1 MAATRPAIE
10 QLSQRHL
17 AEISAAVLR
26 SESTGPPPVFRWPGR
41 RPPSLVRAFIALLD
55 ADKPE
60 IGVEAA
66 LGRAA
71 ALEEARRHAAGK
83 TLYDPFAGSGV
94 IPVEAARLGYYA
106 VGQDVNP
113 YAVAIARANA
123 ELCTGECRL
132 RASCIKEALVRAWR
146 RSSPLWCRGDECI
159 VHMLL
164 ARCPPCRAP
173 VWVSSRRSREGP
185 RRLLVL
191 RSDLSLEWVE
201 PGERLGS
208 REPSIE
214 VPPDLPREHPDYV
227 VYAVEI
233 YRGGRRRWVSL
244 ARDPGWRRW
253 VEETAATARG
263 IAEDIPGAPIPFM
276 EETRR
281 LYRRGV
287 RSTKE
292 LFSWRQLASLAAF
305 INEAGDCR
313 ELAVLLAASAA
324 PSNSLLAMYYQ
335 PLAKINPGL
344 IVKSYWLPRNPAV
357 LNPFAHR
364 GLPAPPGLSSGL
376 LGRGTLV
383 SVAQRYA
390 RRCGSDCAIPP
401 SVLLGDSTRVTPV
414 SSAHHVVTD
423 PPYPGM
429 HTYKDMSLLYAQM
442 ALVAGA
448 RGGLDWEEIDTRDP
462 GGYRGLMRSAL
473 RTATSIL
480 AEGGYLVMFL
490 SAHKLEYIELLAETV
505 SIPPLLGA
513 GLRRVY
519 PVVGEAPGRLG
530 RGLNKLVFV
539 AVYRKGAPSL
549 PDAAEPLA
557 WAGSVLSVAPLGED
571 EKEYS
576 ERVAGTLRE
585 LVTTLY
591 SPAPGK

>member
-1 MAATRPAIE
+1 MAGSGPPIE
-10 QLSQRHL
+10 QLTPVHL
-17 AEISAAVLR
+17 AEITGAVLR
-26 SESTGPPPVFRWPGR
+26 SESSGPPPVFRWPGR
-41 RPPSLVRAFIALLD
+41 RSPALVRAFIALLD
-55 ADKPE
+55 ADTPE
-60 IGVEAA
+60 VGTEAA
-66 LGRAA
+66 LGREKAFH
-71 ALEEARRHAAGK
+71 EVRRRAKGR

-94 IPVEAARLGYYA
+94 IPIEAARLGYYA

-113 YAVAIARANA
+113 YAVAVARANA

-132 RASCIKEALVRAWR
+132 RARCVQQALVEAWR
-146 RSSPLWCRGDECI
+146 RSSPLWCRNGECI

-173 VWVSSRRSREGP
+173 LWVSSKRSKDGP
-185 RRLLVL
+185 RRVLLL
-191 RSDLSLEWVE
+191 GGDLSLEWAE
-201 PGERLGS
+201 PGGRLGS

-214 VPPDLPREHPDYV
+214 VPRDLPREHPDYV
-227 VYAVEI
+227 VYAIEI
-233 YRGGRRRWVSL
+233 YKAGERRWVSL

-253 VEETAATARG
+253 VEETS
-263 IAEDIPGAPIPFM
+263 AEAKSIVEGVPGAPVPLM

-287 RSTKE
+287 ESVKD
-292 LFSWRQLASLAAF
+292 LFSWRQLASLATF
-305 INEAGDCR
+305 IRAAGECR

-344 IVKSYWLPRNPAV
+344 VVKSYWLPRNPAV

-364 GLPAPPGLSSGL
+364 GLPGPPSLSSSP

-383 SVAQRYA
+383 STAQRYA
-390 RRCGSDCAIPP
+390 KRCGGDCALPP
-401 SVLLGDSTRVTPV
+401 SILQGDSTRSAPV

-442 ALVAGA
+442 ALIAGIT
-448 RGGLDWEEIDTRDP
+448 RGLDWEEIDTRDP
-462 GGYRGLMRSAL
+462 SGYRGLMKNAL
-473 RTATSIL
+473 RVATSIL
-480 AEGGYLVMFL
+480 APGGYLVLFL

-505 SIPPLLGA
+505 STPPLYGA

-539 AVYRKGAPSL
+539 AVYRKGAESL
-549 PDAAEPLA
+549 PSAVEPLT
-557 WAGSVLSVAPLGED
+557 WAGQILSGAPLGED

-585 LVTTLY
+585 LISTIY